1 MNEFRTPLTFDIQS
15 RRPLAG
21 AERSRTSRRFSLK
34 TVLAVEVVITNAVIT
49 TTLRKLLCVQLI
61 SRIEFVHLGILKFH
75 KLGCLTYFI
84 AIILVFIVKRN
95 DHKTEW
101 SCVRRRQLWRILMFS
116 KMFSLLLNCSL
127 KQPNLTM
134 PMLIENQSEG
144 LEKTIENLFMFK
156 LWIWS

>member
-1 MNEFRTPLTFDIQS
+1 MKKSYIMIHYYRYLFVKMKVFNYSELHFS
-15 RRPLAG
+15 EG
-21 AERSRTSRRFSLK
+21 TSFK
-34 TVLAVEVVITNAVIT
+34 IHT
-49 TTLRKLLCVQLI
+49 
-61 SRIEFVHLGILKFH
+61 LGILKFH

-134 PMLIENQSEG
+134 AMSVMMFNWKLIQKYWRNHSKVIHVQAGVSCTG
-144 LEKTIENLFMFK
+144 AMTILKPEAR
-156 LWIWS
+156 